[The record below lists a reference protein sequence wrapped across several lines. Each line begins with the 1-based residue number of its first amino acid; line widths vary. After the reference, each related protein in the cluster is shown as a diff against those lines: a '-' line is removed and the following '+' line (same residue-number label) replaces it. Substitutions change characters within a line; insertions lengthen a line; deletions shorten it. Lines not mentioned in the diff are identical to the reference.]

1 MIIAYCNG
9 PYINEADNIIS
20 ETVSYYFSKP
30 KNKVGWNFVT
40 KNNIDGRYG
49 SVIRNKLHIQSIF
62 PFTK

>member
-1 MIIAYCNG
+1 MIIDCNG
-9 PYINEADNIIS
+9 PSINEAGNIIS
-20 ETVSYYFSKP
+20 EIASYYFSKQ

-49 SVIRNKLHIQSIF
+49 SVIKKKLHIQSRF